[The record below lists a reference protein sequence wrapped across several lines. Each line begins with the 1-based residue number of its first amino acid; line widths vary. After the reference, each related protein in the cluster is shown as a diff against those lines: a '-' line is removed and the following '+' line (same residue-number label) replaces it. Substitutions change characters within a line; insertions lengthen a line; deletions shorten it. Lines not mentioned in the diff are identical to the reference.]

1 VALATLLGLR
11 RAVTRSD
18 EDDDERARIV
28 APAAPDRRA
37 ENVVVVLLACCALAG
52 VAFLL
57 IYAMAGL
64 TSITRFGGL
73 SLALAFAF
81 LAAAM
86 IVLGKRLLAS
96 EELEEDYPA
105 PEHPDD
111 QRAVAQIVS
120 ESGDGLTRKRLL
132 IAAGGAAGAALG
144 AAAVAP
150 ALSLGPWLNTD
161 SLYDTPW
168 RAGRRLVDD
177 DGRPLRAA
185 DVERD
190 TFYTAFP
197 EDAPKDEIGA
207 PLVVVRLAVRDLRL
221 PPERARWAPQG
232 ILAYSKIC
240 THAGCAIA
248 LYRTP
253 LYEPTSPP
261 PGLVCPCHYSTF
273 NPADGGS
280 VVFGPAGRD
289 LPQLPLRI
297 DAAGNLRAA
306 GTFSGPVGPSWQGVR
321 GERPS

>member
-1 VALATLLGLR
+1 MSRLAKWLVALATLLGLR
-11 RAVTRSD
+11 RGVTLGD
-18 EDDDERARIV
+18 EDVVGERERIV
-28 APAAPDRRA
+28 APAEPDRRA
-37 ENVVVVLLACCALAG
+37 ETVVVVLLLCCALAG

-81 LAAAM
+81 LSAAM

-111 QRAVAQIVS
+111 QEAVAQIVS

-132 IAAGGAAGAALG
+132 LAAGGAAGAALG

-185 DVERD
+185 DIERD

-197 EDAPKDEIGA
+197 EDAAQDEIGS
-207 PLVVVRLAVRDLRL
+207 PLVVVRLAVADLRL

-253 LYEPTSPP
+253 LYEPTSPAASSSRLRVSP
-261 PGLVCPCHYSTF
+261 SPLSETICATASWSSGCS
-273 NPADGGS
+273 G
-280 VVFGPAGRD
+280 AG
-289 LPQLPLRI
+289 
-297 DAAGNLRAA
+297 
-306 GTFSGPVGPSWQGVR
+306 
-321 GERPS
+321 